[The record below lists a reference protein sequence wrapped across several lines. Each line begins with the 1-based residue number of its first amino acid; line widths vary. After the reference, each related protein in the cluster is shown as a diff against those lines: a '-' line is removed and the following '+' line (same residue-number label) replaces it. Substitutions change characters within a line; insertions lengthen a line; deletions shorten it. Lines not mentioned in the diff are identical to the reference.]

1 MNYRKTIM
9 AMTSAALL
17 LGIGYGASGQA
28 FADPSRLQ
36 SAAALPAIQAD
47 TKYMAQVSQEE
58 AKAKAEQE
66 LKKFKSLLDQQ
77 KKALSGT
84 YLPGEIRYV
93 YINDKEYQAS
103 SIGSSYASN
112 SYSLMFRNYDEYV
125 KKYAAG
131 KTAMR
136 LELNQLPDGYNF
148 TLARIAPYQTS
159 SEQKQMFN
167 QVIAEGKA
175 SGKKIYVKKLQEK
188 RTSIE
193 LIYTMAAPVNGITG
207 VLSINAEPAGAAGK
221 AVESEPVQPQSE
233 KLKVGGQEVI
243 YTANDKQEHKSVVWM
258 NAKTHVNYII
268 REDRGHLN
276 KEELLALAGQVME
289 ASK

>member
-17 LGIGYGASGQA
+17 LGIGYGASGEA
-28 FADPSRLQ
+28 FAASSGIQ
-36 SAAALPAIQAD
+36 SAAALPAIMTD
-47 TKYMAQVSQEE
+47 VKYIAQVSE
-58 AKAKAEQE
+58 AEARAKAEQE
-66 LKKFKSLLDQQ
+66 VKKFKSLLDQQ

-84 YLPGEIRYV
+84 YQPGEIRYV

-103 SIGSSYASN
+103 PIGSSYASN

-131 KTAMR
+131 KPAMR
-136 LELNQLPDGYNF
+136 LELKQPPEGYNF

-159 SEQKQMFN
+159 SERKQIFN

-188 RTSIE
+188 RISIE
-193 LIYTMAAPVNGITG
+193 LIYTMTAPVNGITG
-207 VLSINAEPAGAAGK
+207 VLSINTEPAGAAGK

-233 KLKVGGQEVI
+233 KLKVDGQEVI

-258 NAKTHVNYII
+258 NAKTHVNYIL

>member
-1 MNYRKTIM
+1 MNYRKMFM
-9 AMTSAALL
+9 AVTSVALL
-17 LGIGYGASGQA
+17 VGIECGASVEA
-28 FADPSRLQ
+28 FAAPSRIQ
-36 SAAALPAIQAD
+36 SAAALPAIKTD
-47 TKYMAQVSQEE
+47 VKDVAQVSMEE
-58 AKAKAEQE
+58 ARAKAEQE
-66 LKKFKSLLDQQ
+66 QKKFKSLLDQQ

-84 YLPGEIRYV
+84 YQPGEIRYA

-103 SIGSSYASN
+103 PIGSSYGSN
-112 SYSLMFRNYDEYV
+112 SYSLIFRNYDEYV

-159 SEQKQMFN
+159 SEQKQILN

-188 RTSIE
+188 RISIE

-207 VLSINAEPAGAAGK
+207 VLAFRTEPAGAAGK
-221 AVESEPVQPQSE
+221 TVESEPVQPQSE
-233 KLKVGGQEVI
+233 KLKVDGQEVI

-258 NAKTHVNYII
+258 NAKTHVNYILT
-268 REDRGHLN
+268 EDRGHLT